1 VFANY
6 TAERIS
12 TVFETLNIGKTKQID
27 LVAKMGKNGVA
38 YNSAYVH
45 FEEWYDTIA
54 ARNFQSKVIDT
65 TKEAKLVYEE
75 PWYWVVLENKAQK
88 FIPGQRKPCIVIDAP
103 SVTTTP
109 DKRPAAVIP
118 NAPVKASQQPRA
130 SITMPSLNLNSM
142 LNAEAAFSETEEAV
156 QMEEVEL
163 AIEEEAQQR
172 LDSYIQF
179 LEDENN
185 ILIQENNQMRQE
197 IEMLQQ
203 AYNNAQAGWSAE
215 AVKTRALA
223 DAIQMIHK
231 VKQN

>member
-1 VFANY
+1 
-6 TAERIS
+6 
-12 TVFETLNIGKTKQID
+12 VFETLNIGKTKQID

-54 ARNFQSKVIDT
+54 ARNFQSKVTDT
-65 TKEAKLVYEE
+65 TKEAKLVYED

-109 DKRPAAVIP
+109 AKKPAAVIP
-118 NAPVKASQQPRA
+118 NAPVKATQQPRA
-130 SITMPSLNLNSM
+130 AITMPQLNLNSM
-142 LNAEAAFSETEEAV
+142 FAAEEMEFSEAEESV
-156 QMEEVEL
+156 QMDEVEL

-185 ILIQENNQMRQE
+185 MLIQENNQMRQE

-203 AYNNAQAGWSAE
+203 AYNNSQAGWSAE

-223 DAIQMIHK
+223 DAIQLIHK